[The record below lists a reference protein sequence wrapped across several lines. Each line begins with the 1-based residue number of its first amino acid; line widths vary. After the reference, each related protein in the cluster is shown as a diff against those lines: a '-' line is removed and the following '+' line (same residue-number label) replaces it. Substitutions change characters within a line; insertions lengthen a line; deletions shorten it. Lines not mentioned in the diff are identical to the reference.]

1 MIGKIA
7 KIDESFV
14 DLEIAENVVV
24 KIQRNAV
31 ANILPKG
38 ATKA

>member
-1 MIGKIA
+1 
-7 KIDESFV
+7 
-14 DLEIAENVVV
+14 DLDVADNVTF

-38 ATKA
+38 ATKS